1 MTPLARRRL
10 QLRMKKAFKMSVKAR
25 KAHKRAVSNYRKLQ
39 KRYKAA

>member
-1 MTPLARRRL
+1 M
-10 QLRMKKAFKMSVKAR
+10 RMKKAFKMSVKAR